1 MDGYWIKRMLRRPW
15 LSIVSFIV
23 CGALC
28 LLLCLLIAY
37 RDNQAAYLAEVR
49 DSYEIKAIVT
59 DLRGTKSDNLRLSR
73 RYTDFLR
80 DTENGLGAYV
90 RDLCLTKSFSAVS
103 EIGFFR
109 VTGIS
114 NERCT
119 EATDSQSG
127 GAWYSEVEN
136 FFDSEEQICLVPASK
151 YDQLA
156 GKDISLVLQDAYSMD
171 KERVET
177 YTFRVVG
184 WYKGSGFAV
193 DIPYLTSQSIA
204 AHIAEAPSTD
214 SASFTV
220 KDNAKLDEML
230 EIAYKR
236 FRKVDPSQTDYDF
249 ALTVY
254 DKQYKATL
262 ASMEQNIRRIS
273 MLLPLIALLGLGAGF
288 LMGLLGT
295 RGEVRT
301 YALMRTL
308 GMSGGALFCTVLI
321 EQLLLPLLATALVGV
336 ILHRP
341 LPALIFFGCHLAGCV
356 LAVLRPVMAPPTRLL
371 HDQD

>member
-1 MDGYWIKRMLRRPW
+1 
-15 LSIVSFIV
+15 
-23 CGALC
+23 
-28 LLLCLLIAY
+28 
-37 RDNQAAYLAEVR
+37 
-49 DSYEIKAIVT
+49 
-59 DLRGTKSDNLRLSR
+59 
-73 RYTDFLR
+73 
-80 DTENGLGAYV
+80 
-90 RDLCLTKSFSAVS
+90 
-103 EIGFFR
+103 
-109 VTGIS
+109 
-114 NERCT
+114 
-119 EATDSQSG
+119 
-127 GAWYSEVEN
+127 
-136 FFDSEEQICLVPASK
+136 
-151 YDQLA
+151 
-156 GKDISLVLQDAYSMD
+156 MD

-341 LPALIFFGCHLAGCV
+341 LPALIFFGCHFAGCV
-356 LAVLRPVMAPPTRLL
+356 LAVLRPAMAPPTRLL